1 MSYLFKAN
9 SEQLLQ
15 QKSISMG
22 SVNPANSFIQ
32 FKEEDTEQ
40 SITKRF
46 EQQVSK
52 YPHTIAIK
60 TKIKTLTYD
69 QLNKTANRL
78 ARTIISKRG
87 EGQELVG
94 LLLEQGT
101 DFVTSII
108 GVLKT
113 GKFYVPM
120 DSSVPANRLT
130 SIVED
135 SGTTLI
141 VTNNRNI
148 LLAREIAS
156 TNCLILNLDDI
167 DTTLSCDNLE
177 LSISPDSPAFV
188 IYTSGST
195 GKPKGVLQNHRNIL
209 HNCMNNT
216 NALCIS
222 PEDRLTLLHSCGVMG
237 AMRGI
242 CNALLN
248 GASLYPLNIKEEGL
262 PSLSKL
268 LKEEGITIYHSV
280 ATLFRHFVAS
290 LNAGEEFPKLRV
302 LILGGEQVLQRDI
315 ELYKQ
320 HFSSNCIVFVS
331 LGSTETGTVRQFIV
345 NKQTKIHTSTV
356 PIGYPVEGM
365 EVLLLDD
372 TGAEVKR
379 GDIGEITV
387 RSKYLALAYWQNPEL
402 TNSKF
407 SIDPNDVNKRIYY
420 TGDLGSFDPDG
431 CLIHMGRKDFQVKI
445 RGFRIEISE
454 IEIALMNT
462 GVVKEVVVVACE
474 DVRKEK
480 RLVAYVVPSQ
490 NPTPTPKE
498 LRFMLQDKIPD
509 YMLPSTFVYLNA
521 LPLTPNSKIDRLAL
535 PAPDFVEL
543 DSSDKFIAPRND
555 IELQIVKI
563 WEEVLGISPI
573 GVRDSFFDMG
583 GHSLLAVQIFAQIEK
598 KLGHK
603 LPLATLF
610 PAGTIE
616 TIADIIIEVENTS
629 NIVNNISAKLSWSS
643 LVGIQP
649 HGSKPPMFF
658 IHPLGGEVM
667 CYRNLSVYLEADQPV
682 YGLQPVGLDGEQLP
696 YTKVEDMA
704 SHYIREMQTVQ
715 PHGPYFIGGYS
726 FGGIVA
732 FEIAQQLYRLGEK
745 VAFLAMVDTCRPG
758 YSTRLP
764 LLKRIPIHVKKLI
777 QEPTQYIHHKFIGIG
792 EWSNFHLKEKY
803 KHYSKIA
810 NHFLDIA
817 STLSEGDEHLN
828 IMQANATAMSEYY
841 FQEAYPGR
849 LTLFRTAD
857 EERDEDKVGV
867 VYDPEFGWKDLFTE
881 GVDVHH
887 IFGAHDKLLDQP
899 YVEIIGKKFK
909 VCLENA
915 YRRSLLMTSM
925 I

>member
-1 MSYLFKAN
+1 MSYLFKAH

-15 QKSISMG
+15 QEAISMD
-22 SVNPANSFIQ
+22 SINPANSFIE
-32 FKEEDTEQ
+32 FKKEDTEQ
-40 SITKRF
+40 SIAERF

-52 YPHTIAIK
+52 YPNTIAIK

-69 QLNKTANRL
+69 QLNKAANRL

-87 EGQELVG
+87 EAQELVG

-101 DFVTSII
+101 DFVTAVI

-113 GKFYVPM
+113 RKFYVPM

-130 SIVED
+130 SIIED

-141 VTNNRNI
+141 VTNNKNL

-156 TNCLILNLDDI
+156 TDCLILNLDDI
-167 DTTLSCDNLE
+167 DTNLYCGNLE
-177 LSISPDSPAFV
+177 LSISPDAPAFV

-268 LKEEGITIYHSV
+268 LREEEITIYHSV
-280 ATLFRHFVAS
+280 ATLFRHFIAS
-290 LNAGEEFPKLRV
+290 LSIGEQFPQLRV

-320 HFSSNCIVFVS
+320 HFSSDCIAFIS
-331 LGSTETGTVRQFIV
+331 FGSTETGTVRQFIV
-345 NKQTKIHTSTV
+345 NKQTKIYTSTV
-356 PIGYPVEGM
+356 PIGYSVEGM

-379 GDIGEITV
+379 GEIGEIAV
-387 RSKYLALAYWQNPEL
+387 RSKYLALSYWQNPEL
-402 TNSKF
+402 TDSKF
-407 SIDPNDVNKRIYY
+407 SVDPNDINKRIYY
-420 TGDLGSFDPDG
+420 TGDLGSFAPDG

-445 RGFRIEISE
+445 RGFRIEIPE

-462 GVVKEVVVVACE
+462 GAVKEVVVVAC
-474 DVRKEK
+474 DDSRKEK
-480 RLVAYVVPSQ
+480 RLVAYVVLKQ
-490 NPTPTPKE
+490 NPALTPKE

-509 YMLPSTFVYLNA
+509 YMLPSTFVCLNA
-521 LPLTPNSKIDRLAL
+521 LPLTQNSKIDRLAL
-535 PAPDFVEL
+535 PAPDFTEL

-555 IELQIVKI
+555 IERQIVKI
-563 WEEVLGISPI
+563 WEEVLDISPI
-573 GVRDSFFDMG
+573 GVRDNFFDMG
-583 GHSLLAVQIFAQIEK
+583 GHSLLAVQIFGQIEN
-598 KLGHK
+598 KLAHK

-616 TIADIIIEVENTS
+616 ALANIIIEAENASDT
-629 NIVNNISAKLSWSS
+629 NNSVFAKLSWSS

-649 HGSKPPMFF
+649 HGSKPPIFF

-682 YGLQPVGLDGEQLP
+682 YGLQPVGLNGEQLP
-696 YTKVEDMA
+696 YTRVEDMA

-715 PHGPYFIGGYS
+715 PHGPYFISGYS

-732 FEIAQQLYRLGEK
+732 FEIAQQLYRQGEK
-745 VAFLAMVDTCRPG
+745 VAFLAMIDTCRPG
-758 YSTRLP
+758 YSTRLS
-764 LLKRIPIHVKKLI
+764 LMKRIPIHVKKLV
-777 QEPTQYIHHKFIGIG
+777 QEPTQYIQHKFIGIG
-792 EWSNFHLKEKY
+792 EWSNFHLQKKY

-810 NHFLDIA
+810 NNFLNIA
-817 STLSEGDEHLN
+817 ATLSQGDEHLN
-828 IMQANATAMSEYY
+828 IMQANATAMSEYC

-849 LTLFRTAD
+849 LTLFRTQD

-867 VYDPEFGWKDLFTE
+867 VYDPQFGWKDLFTE

-899 YVEIIGKKFK
+899 YVEMIGKKFK

-915 YRRSLLMTSM
+915 YRRSLLMTSVV
-925 I
+925 